1 MKFNEIIS
9 IKFLIIFSISAIIQI
24 IIWYS
29 LAFNKDHSRHFIK
42 MDIEKNDNYLRELNF
57 NSKVYEELH
66 NLFFK
71 KLDVFLFNFENEK
84 YNSPLSNLQTLGTF
98 YDLAIEENFKKT
110 FTSTYLLSHIDEYM
124 DSYFKS
130 NGIEIRELSLEE
142 IFDLFQDEYQLD
154 QRIIEIN
161 IGKNLNKKIFN
172 PTDVLSIA
180 NEFNALNSDDK
191 IEELKKRI
199 TFTMSTYNTMIKR
212 FHDITLESQPDN
224 KYNFDKN
231 MNTYLSILSDQA
243 MILKDLVSKFAD
255 NYKHKFTHHQLEV
268 KKIDIKYLYILIIIN
283 VFVLSFYFFVRL
295 IILKKLFKNN

>member
-9 IKFLIIFSISAIIQI
+9 TKFLIIFSISIIIQI

-29 LAFNKDHSRHFIK
+29 LAFNKEHTRHFII
-42 MDIEKNDNYLRELNF
+42 MSTEKNDNYLRELNF
-57 NSKVYEELH
+57 NSAVYEELH

-110 FTSTYLLSHIDEYM
+110 FTSTYLLNHIDEHINL
-124 DSYFKS
+124 YFKN
-130 NGIEIRELSLEE
+130 NGIDVREISQEE
-142 IFDLFQDEYQLD
+142 IFDLFQND
-154 QRIIEIN
+154 QSDKRIIEIN
-161 IGKNLNKKIFN
+161 LVKSKNPNITDDLKIVDNFN
-172 PTDVLSIA
+172 SSI
-180 NEFNALNSDDK
+180 SYDK

-199 TFTMSTYNTMIKR
+199 TFTMLTYKTMIRR
-212 FHDITLESQPDN
+212 FHDISLESQPDN

-231 MNTYLSILSDQA
+231 LNTYLSILSDQA
-243 MILKDLVSKFAD
+243 MVLKDLVSKFED
-255 NYKHKFTHHQLEV
+255 NHSYKFTHHELKV

-295 IILKKLFKNN
+295 TILKKLFNNN